1 MGRQTN
7 FVEFSADQKL
17 IYVDMNR
24 VSCMEEHED
33 FLKIFMNDSGSTTIK
48 IDVDNLETI
57 QRLMTE
63 EKI

>member
-7 FVEFSADQKL
+7 FVKFSADPKL

-24 VSCMEEHED
+24 VSCIAEHED
-33 FLKIFMNDSGSTTIK
+33 FLKIHMDDHGCTTIK
-48 IDVDNLETI
+48 VDLENLETI

-63 EKI
+63 GKI